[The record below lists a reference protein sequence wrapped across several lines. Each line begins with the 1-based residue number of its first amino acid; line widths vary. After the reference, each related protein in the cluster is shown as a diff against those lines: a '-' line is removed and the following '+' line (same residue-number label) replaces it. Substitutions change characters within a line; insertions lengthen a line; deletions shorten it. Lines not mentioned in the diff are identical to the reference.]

1 MSDANK
7 PCCTPSRDGAPASPA
22 SEMARGDVQRPSVSL
37 PGGPFLMGTDY
48 ADGFESDGE
57 GPVRPVLVAPFE
69 IDAFPVTNDE
79 FAAFVRATGYQTT
92 AERLGS
98 SFVFQ
103 AQAGSDAVVLDSVA
117 AAPWWLLVEGARWS
131 APEGLGSSL
140 EGRERHPVV
149 HVSWDDA
156 AAYAAW
162 SGSRLPTEAQWEY
175 AARGGLKQ
183 ALYPWGDELKPAGQ
197 HMCNIWQGE
206 FPRTNTAE
214 DGYAFTCPVDA
225 FPANGFGLS
234 SMAGNTWE
242 WCADF
247 WGTAFTA
254 EPVQEPTGPDGG
266 TSRVMRGGSFLCH
279 ASYCNRY
286 RVAARTRS
294 TPESSASN
302 IGFRCV
308 RPSL

>member
-1 MSDANK
+1 MSDTNK
-7 PCCTPSRDGAPASPA
+7 PCCTPSRDGAPARPSP
-22 SEMARGDVQRPSVSL
+22 EVGRGDVRRPSVSL
-37 PGGPFLMGTDY
+37 PGGPFLMGTDH
-48 ADGFESDGE
+48 ADGFENDGE
-57 GPVRPVLVAPFE
+57 GPVRPVLVAPFG
-69 IDAFPVTNDE
+69 IDAFPVTNDDFAV
-79 FAAFVRATGYQTT
+79 FAAETGYRTT

-103 AQAGSDAVVLDSVA
+103 AQAAADAPVLDSLA
-117 AAPWWLLVEGARWS
+117 AAPWWLLVERACWT
-131 APEGLGSSL
+131 APEGPGSGL
-140 EGRERHPVV
+140 EGRGNHPVV

-156 AAYAAW
+156 SAYAAW
-162 SGSRLPTEAQWEY
+162 SGSLLPTEAQWEY

-183 ALYPWGDELKPAGQ
+183 ALYPWGDELTPGGR

-206 FPRTNTAE
+206 FPGVNTAD

-225 FPANGFGLS
+225 FPPNGFGLY

-247 WGTAFTA
+247 WGTAFTD
-254 EPVQEPTGPDGG
+254 EPVQEPAGPTAG

-308 RPSL
+308 RSAV